1 MTAEEELAAELL
13 LLVWVELETA
23 ELELLLAWVEL
34 VAAELELL
42 LAWEE
47 EDIPAE
53 EEEGVEE
60 LDEASD
66 WLLSLTDEL
75 TGSEDW
81 DDSLDEDEL
90 DEFAAAQAPR
100 EKPSPIANKSDSF
113 FFMEKV

>member
-1 MTAEEELAAELL
+1 MSEEELLTTEEELAAELL
-13 LLVWVELETA
+13 L
-23 ELELLLAWVEL
+23 LLLAWVEL

>member
-13 LLVWVELETA
+13 LL
-23 ELELLLAWVEL
+23 LLAWVEL
-34 VAAELELL
+34 ETTELELL

-47 EDIPAE
+47 EEDAPAE
-53 EEEGVEE
+53 EEGVVELEE
-60 LDEASD
+60 AAD

-75 TGSEDW
+75 AGSEDW

-90 DEFAAAQAPR
+90 DEPAGAQAPR
-100 EKPSPIANKSDSF
+100 EKPSPIASKSDSF